1 MVHWRNNCA
10 YEEAAKVR
18 KETGLG
24 IYSAQN
30 RAGSY
35 TPFGA
40 VLLGCGANSIW
51 NIGEKIAGLCTN
63 DDESSSES
71 SDVQRYKDQI
81 DSILSVHNV
90 GNISE
95 LGLLLE
101 SKRQELFDNKQ
112 LLNEIDLSINNL
124 MEDNLRNTELGPEAI
139 LAELAPLESQQVEF
153 AQKIEKLTAEVEK
166 LERDCEAVK
175 EYTEKLEEL
184 EQDEYINSQVNKD
197 TKKFTELL
205 QQLNKAQAEG
215 RSDTE
220 IDGLVAQIT
229 SAYETAGGDSGAPN
243 YIKTAYGFLK
253 GEIAAAN
260 RRKNAGNPRT

>member
-10 YEEAAKVR
+10 YDEAVKVR
-18 KETGLG
+18 KDTGLG

-51 NIGEKIAGLCTN
+51 NIGEKIAGWCTN

-81 DSILSVHNV
+81 DSILSVHSV

-101 SKRQELFDNKQ
+101 SKKQELFDKQQ

-124 MEDNLRNTELGPEAI
+124 MGDNLSNAELGPEANS
-139 LAELAPLESQQVEF
+139 AELTSLASQRVEL

-166 LERDCEAVK
+166 LANDCEAVK
-175 EYTEKLEEL
+175 KYTKKLEKL
-184 EQDEYINSQVNKD
+184 EQDEYINSQVNAN
-197 TKKFTELL
+197 TKNFTDLL
-205 QQLNKAQAEG
+205 QKLNEAQRKG
-215 RSDTE
+215 KSDSE
-220 IDGLVAQIT
+220 IDDLVSQIT
-229 SAYETAGGDSGAPN
+229 KVYGELGGDTGAPLH
-243 YIKTAYGFLK
+243 IKAAYGFLK
-253 GEIAAAN
+253 GEIDTAN
-260 RRKNAGNPRT
+260 KRKAS

>member
-10 YEEAAKVR
+10 YDEAVKVR
-18 KETGLG
+18 KDTGLG

-51 NIGEKIAGLCTN
+51 NIGEKIAGWCTN

-101 SKRQELFDNKQ
+101 SKKQELFD
-112 LLNEIDLSINNL
+112 LNEVFTKRRPDLIEQYNEMLASASDDQKEHL
-124 MEDNLRNTELGPEAI
+124 QEAI
-139 LAELAPLESQQVEF
+139 ARLERLQNEAEA
-153 AQKIEKLTAEVEK
+153 KINALIADIDK
-166 LERDCEAVK
+166 LERDCAAVK
-175 EYTEKLEEL
+175 EYTEKLEKL
-184 EQDEYINSQVNKD
+184 EQDEYINSQVNEN
-197 TKKFTELL
+197 TRKFTELL
-205 QQLNKAQAEG
+205 QQLNKAQEK
-215 RSDTE
+215 DDVTV

-229 SAYETAGGDSGAPN
+229 SAYEAFGDNPPN
-243 YIKTAYGFLK
+243 HIKTAYGFLK
-253 GEIAAAN
+253 GEREAAERRKAAADDDP
-260 RRKNAGNPRT
+260 AT

>member
-10 YEEAAKVR
+10 YDEAVKVR

-51 NIGEKIAGLCTN
+51 NIGEKIAGWCTN

-90 GNISE
+90 GNVSE
-95 LGLLLE
+95 LDLLLE
-101 SKRQELFDNKQ
+101 SKKQELFDTYGDLQINTKELSDYTQ
-112 LLNEIDLSINNL
+112 LLAEAEHTPHVNPGEIQSHINAL
-124 MEDNLRNTELGPEAI
+124 NTSRSELEANI
-139 LAELAPLESQQVEF
+139 T
-153 AQKIEKLTAEVEK
+153 KLTVEVEK
-166 LERDCEAVK
+166 LERDCAAVK
-175 EYTEKLEEL
+175 EYTEKLEKL
-184 EQDEYINSQVNKD
+184 EQDEYINSQVNEN
-197 TKKFTELL
+197 TKNFTDLL
-205 QQLNKAQAEG
+205 QQLNKAQASG
-215 RSDTE
+215 DTE
-220 IDGLVAQIT
+220 EVNKLALNLEK
-229 SAYETAGGDSGAPN
+229 AYDDLGGDMQAPN
-243 YIKTAYGFLK
+243 HI
-253 GEIAAAN
+253 
-260 RRKNAGNPRT
+260 KNAYKFLQAEIKNANTAEKK